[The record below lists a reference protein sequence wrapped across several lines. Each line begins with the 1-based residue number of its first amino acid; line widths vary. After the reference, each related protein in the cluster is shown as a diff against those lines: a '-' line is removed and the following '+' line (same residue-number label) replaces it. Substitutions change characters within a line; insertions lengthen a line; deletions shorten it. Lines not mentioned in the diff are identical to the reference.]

1 MIAAIIRTT
10 YFFQFQLPDDM
21 TWHTVGAQVWII
33 VEPGVYFIAA
43 SLPSLRP
50 ILRYVFE
57 DIKFSTM
64 GHSILDR
71 CGLGNSA
78 PQSPKCPTKTLHR
91 RPAIKQKT
99 ITISTGGGPCGL
111 GKLGDTD
118 AAGSSE
124 FDKDE
129 TELENQIQ

>member
-1 MIAAIIRTT
+1 
-10 YFFQFQLPDDM
+10 M

-43 SLPSLRP
+43 TLPSLRP
-50 ILRYVFE
+50 ILRYIFE

-91 RPAIKQKT
+91 RPAIKQNT
-99 ITISTGGGPCGL
+99 TTVSTSARPSGL
-111 GKLGDTD
+111 ARFGNTD

-124 FDKDE
+124 VYKDE